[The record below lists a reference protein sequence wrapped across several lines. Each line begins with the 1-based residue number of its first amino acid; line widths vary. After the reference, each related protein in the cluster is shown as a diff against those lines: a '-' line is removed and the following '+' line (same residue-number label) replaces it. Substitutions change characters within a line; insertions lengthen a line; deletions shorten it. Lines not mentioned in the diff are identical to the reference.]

1 MSNFRF
7 LDHTLQEVKEHV
19 MAAEKYVLA
28 DPRVSVF
35 YSRLGLEHAVY
46 WLYDHDDS
54 LPSLGRLRQLNG
66 GRFLS
71 LDELMNERAFQEL
84 VDDPDLYQSLFT
96 IKLLGNKAAHRNRES
111 ITKEAALTALEQLYG
126 FLLQLAA
133 NYQDEIPEVKPFEVS
148 LIPVSSPSISH
159 KEQENLQE
167 EILNEKIELQQ
178 LKLQLQ
184 SEKEAFEAERASFR
198 SKRVKKG
205 KTAKV
210 KVEDWSEEET
220 RIRLIDVL
228 LQEAGWNPKG
238 DHVSEFKITG
248 LPTNAFPAGSGKAD
262 YVLWDDDHKPLAI
275 IEAKKTIKSPEI
287 GKHQA
292 KLYADGL
299 ERIYG
304 QRPAIFYSNGFTTW
318 LWEDHFYPPRKVM
331 GFLSKEELQWIQHK
345 KTSRVHPLS
354 IEPNRKIIGGQG
366 RVYQLEALNRTMKRF
381 CDKVNLKGNQ
391 RKGLIVMAT
400 GAGKTRTAA
409 GIIEVLAKANWA
421 KRVLFLADRSALV
434 DQAKK
439 AIAEYLPAYSCRD
452 ITQEEDDGATRL
464 VFSTYQTIINR
475 IETED
480 RIYGIGHFDLIIVD
494 EAHRSIYNKYGH
506 IFDYFDSLV
515 LGLTATP
522 RDEVDF
528 DTFEF
533 FGHGH
538 EEPIYNYDLFEAAA
552 ADNHLLLPK
561 GKQVDL
567 GFIRKGIKFADL
579 SDEEKLRYQE
589 TFAAPDGSVPDEID
603 PKAINEWLFNKDT
616 IRLVLQELMTEGIQ
630 VNDQIGKTIIFA
642 RNREHAELIVK
653 IFNEQYPAYGGDFC
667 QAVHYETVKSQSL
680 IDNFKVSDK
689 LPRIA
694 VSVDMLDTGI
704 DVPELV
710 NLVFFKP
717 VYSKSKYWQMVGRG
731 TRKCSD
737 LFGPGLDKETFY
749 LFDFCGNFE
758 YFDQRPEG
766 IPGNS
771 PVSLS
776 TQIFTEMLRL
786 YFELGKPAY
795 KSDEAIREF
804 RKELTDRL
812 YGQYVKL
819 LERRGNISVRRE
831 LETVLKYEERNLWD
845 NLNPDTHWRELS
857 QKIAPLIDF
866 NDPDEYAKRFDL
878 LLYRI
883 QLAQLTKAPDLESL
897 VAKVQESAES
907 LIQKQ
912 NVPQIF
918 ARIDSLK
925 TSLEPAFWKSASI
938 PAIDHLR
945 GELRNIIRLI
955 DRNKKVIYHTNFRDK
970 VVDRKELDEP
980 LGKFGV
986 QMGNYRKRLEA
997 LLDAHK
1003 NHLAIQKIRRIE
1015 KITDAELRNL
1025 TQMLIDDLAEEERP
1039 GFKEYLSEHSLNIL
1053 IRTLMGLDRQAVRE
1067 AFVEIER
1074 TFRLS
1079 EIQIKFLQEIV
1090 ESIAQRG
1097 VLDLGDLY
1105 DGKQFK
1111 SIHHGGIEVVFGP
1124 EITDLVFDIVK
1135 RINQGVG

>member
-7 LDHTLQEVKEHV
+7 LDPTLQEVKEHV

-111 ITKEAALTALEQLYG
+111 ITKEAALSALEQLYG

-133 NYQDEIPEVKPFEVS
+133 NYQDEIPEVKPFDVS

-159 KEQENLQE
+159 KELENLQE
-167 EILNEKIELQQ
+167 EILNEKNELQE

-184 SEKEAFEAERASFR
+184 SEREAFEAERASFR
-198 SKRVKKG
+198 AKREKKG

-228 LQEAGWNPKG
+228 LQEAGWNPNAEN
-238 DHVSEFKITG
+238 VSEFKITG
-248 LPTNAFPAGSGKAD
+248 LPTNAFPTGAGKAD
-262 YVLWDDDHKPLAI
+262 YVLWDDDHKPLAVV
-275 IEAKKTIKSPEI
+275 EAKKTIKSPEI

-299 ERIYG
+299 ERKYG

-381 CDKVNLKGNQ
+381 CDKVNLMGNH

-409 GIIEVLAKANWA
+409 GIIEVLAKSNWA

-480 RIYGIGHFDLIIVD
+480 RVYGIGHFDLIIVD

-552 ADNHLLLPK
+552 DNHLLLPK

-579 SDEEKLRYQE
+579 SEEEKLRYQE
-589 TFAAPDGSVPDEID
+589 TFAAPDGSVPEEID

-616 IRLVLQELMTEGIQ
+616 IRLVLQELMTAGIQ

-653 IFNEQYPAYGGDFC
+653 IFNEQYPAYSGDFC

-680 IDNFKVSDK
+680 IDNFKVAEK

-731 TRKCSD
+731 TRKCAD
-737 LFGPGLDKETFY
+737 LFGPGLDKETFF

-758 YFDQRPEG
+758 YFDQHPEG

-786 YFELGKPAY
+786 YFELGKSSYA
-795 KSDEAIREF
+795 KDTAIQEF
-804 RKELTDRL
+804 KIELTDRL

-819 LERRGNISVRRE
+819 LDRKRNISVRRE
-831 LETVLKYEERNLWD
+831 LETVLKYEDRSLWD
-845 NLNPDTHWRELS
+845 HLTPENHWRELS

-883 QLAQLTKAPDLESL
+883 ELAQLTKSPDLESL

-907 LIQKQ
+907 LSQKQ
-912 NVPQIF
+912 NVPQIL
-918 ARIDSLK
+918 ARKESIE
-925 TSLEPAFWKSASI
+925 TSLLPEFWKTASV
-938 PAIDHLR
+938 PEIDQIR
-945 GELRNIIRLI
+945 SELRNIIRLI
-955 DRNKKVIYHTNFRDK
+955 DRTKKAIYHTNFQDSIENRLE
-970 VVDRKELDEP
+970 VAAP
-980 LGKFGV
+980 LGKFGGH
-986 QMGNYRKRLEA
+986 MLSYRKRLES

-1003 NHLAIQKIRRIE
+1003 NHLAIQKVRRFE
-1015 KITDAELRNL
+1015 KITDAELKNL
-1025 TQMLIDDLAEEERP
+1025 MQILINDLEDEERE
-1039 GFKEYLSEHSLNIL
+1039 GFQEYLTEHSLDL
-1053 IRTLMGLDRQAVRE
+1053 MIRTMMGLDRMAVRE

-1074 TFRLS
+1074 TYRLS
-1079 EIQIKFLQEIV
+1079 DIQMKFLQEIV
-1090 ESIAQRG
+1090 DSISQRG
-1097 VLDLGDLY
+1097 ILDIGDLY

-1111 SIHHGGIEVVFGP
+1111 RIHDGGIEAVFRSDV
-1124 EITDLVFDIVK
+1124 TDRVFDIVK
-1135 RINQGVG
+1135 RINKGVG